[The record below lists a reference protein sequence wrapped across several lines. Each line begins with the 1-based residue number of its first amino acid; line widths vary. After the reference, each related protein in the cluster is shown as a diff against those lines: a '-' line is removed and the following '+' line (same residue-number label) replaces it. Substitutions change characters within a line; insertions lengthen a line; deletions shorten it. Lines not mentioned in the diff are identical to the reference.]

1 MSPTI
6 RRAWASFKA
15 EQRKMAIA
23 AVLVVVAVVLWVH
36 LYWHATPVPAQ
47 AQTLSPPPS
56 ASAQGSARL
65 SDRPVVRVNLTQ
77 DLGRDLF
84 AFADSH
90 YATQKPGAQLA
101 GAAKSPASTVDNSQ
115 QAQIVTEA
123 ARSLKLQTTIVGAH
137 PRAVIN
143 GQLVGPGDKIAG
155 FTVRRILD
163 RKVIVEMDGVQVR
176 LEM

>member
-1 MSPTI
+1 M
-6 RRAWASFKA
+6 
-15 EQRKMAIA
+15 
-23 AVLVVVAVVLWVH
+23 
-36 LYWHATPVPAQ
+36 
-47 AQTLSPPPS
+47 
-56 ASAQGSARL
+56 
-65 SDRPVVRVNLTQ
+65 
-77 DLGRDLF
+77 
-84 AFADSH
+84 
-90 YATQKPGAQLA
+90 
-101 GAAKSPASTVDNSQ
+101 
-115 QAQIVTEA
+115 TEA